1 MTKIVKVNSDEV
13 RAAKIELRALETAGL
28 RPDAYVRQLAN
39 AAPLFSD
46 EFGGEPP
53 PEMADQAWPA
63 RKSRRITRRS
73 ARTDSVDQ
81 LAVDRARMAAIA
93 AIASSANEIGHAIQE
108 VYVQLNKHS
117 VALSRDEVEAMSKA
131 VQATLAEET
140 EKRMRELADH

>member
-1 MTKIVKVNSDEV
+1 MTRIVKVSSDEV
-13 RAAKIELRALETAGL
+13 RAANIELRALQTAGL

-39 AAPLFSD
+39 AAPMYSD
-46 EFGGEPP
+46 EFDGEPP
-53 PEMADQAWPA
+53 LEFADQAWPA
-63 RKSRRITRRS
+63 PKSRRTARRG
-73 ARTDSVDQ
+73 ARAEGFDQ
-81 LAVDRARMAAIA
+81 LAVDRARMVAIA

-108 VYVQLNKHS
+108 VYAQLNKSS